1 MHRPFEQAARSLVR
15 ASAWYFM
22 TPMRSLLV
30 GAGVILAAGCGS
42 SNPYETVPARGTI
55 KFADGSS
62 IEAARIDVEF
72 ISQAPPV
79 DAATHPRPGIAAVD
93 PQTGEFVVSPYAYG
107 DGLILGRH
115 RVTVVAYDEQRR
127 PLKAIGP
134 EYRQPDTTPLE
145 IEADGA
151 ELELR
156 IERR

>member
-1 MHRPFEQAARSLVR
+1 
-15 ASAWYFM
+15 M
-22 TPMRSLLV
+22 TPLRRLLV
-30 GAGVILAAGCGS
+30 GAGILLASGCGS

-55 KFADGSS
+55 KFADGSP

-72 ISQAPPV
+72 ISQTPPV

-93 PQTGEFVVSPYAYG
+93 PNTGEFIVSTYAYG
-107 DGLILGRH
+107 DGLIVGRH

-127 PLKAIGP
+127 PLKAIGA
-134 EYRQPDTTPLE
+134 EYRSPETSPLE